1 MDDCLKSV
9 GTTEEAVTLVDEL
22 RELLSRGGFN
32 LTKWIS
38 NSREVLRTVP
48 EVERSKEVKTLDL
61 DQELLPAERTLGEL
75 WQVDLM
81 CT

>member
-1 MDDCLKSV
+1 MMSC
-9 GTTEEAVTLVDEL
+9 ENC
-22 RELLSRGGFN
+22 GFN

>member
-1 MDDCLKSV
+1 M
-9 GTTEEAVTLVDEL
+9 TLVDEL